1 VRSALAHFHRAYGAG
16 PRHLLGMLICF
27 AVVGYVVH
35 LLRDVATAPRMAIW
49 FLGALL
55 AHDLVLLP
63 AYTVLNAALSRIL
76 RTRREGRQTTLVL
89 NCIRVPALA
98 SGLLLLI
105 FLPSISK
112 QRPGIVMSATGL
124 NQDPY
129 LGRWLLLSAA
139 FFVTSGVVYALRR
152 RQLVR
157 SADSRQPGGPIQP
170 TG

>member
-1 VRSALAHFHRAYGAG
+1 
-16 PRHLLGMLICF
+16 
-27 AVVGYVVH
+27 
-35 LLRDVATAPRMAIW
+35 MAIW

-76 RTRREGRQTTLVL
+76 RTRRGGRQTTLVL

>member
-1 VRSALAHFHRAYGAG
+1 
-16 PRHLLGMLICF
+16 
-27 AVVGYVVH
+27 
-35 LLRDVATAPRMAIW
+35 MAIW

-157 SADSRQPGGPIQP
+157 SADSRQPGG
-170 TG
+170 TDSTD

>member
-1 VRSALAHFHRAYGAG
+1 
-16 PRHLLGMLICF
+16 
-27 AVVGYVVH
+27 
-35 LLRDVATAPRMAIW
+35 MAIW

>member
-1 VRSALAHFHRAYGAG
+1 MRSAGGHFRRVYGAS
-16 PRHLLGMLICF
+16 PWHLLGMLICF
-27 AVVGYVVH
+27 AVVGHVVY
-35 LLRDVATAPRMAIW
+35 LSRDLATAPRMATW

-55 AHDLVLLP
+55 AHDFVLLP
-63 AYTVLNAALSRIL
+63 AYTLLNAALGRLLSH
-76 RTRREGRQTTLVL
+76 TRREGRQTTPIL
-89 NCIRVPALA
+89 NYVRVPALA

-139 FFVTSGVVYALRR
+139 FFLTSGAIYAIRR
-152 RQLVR
+152 RRSMR
-157 SADSRQPGGPIQP
+157 SAGSRQPGVPIP
-170 TG
+170 TR